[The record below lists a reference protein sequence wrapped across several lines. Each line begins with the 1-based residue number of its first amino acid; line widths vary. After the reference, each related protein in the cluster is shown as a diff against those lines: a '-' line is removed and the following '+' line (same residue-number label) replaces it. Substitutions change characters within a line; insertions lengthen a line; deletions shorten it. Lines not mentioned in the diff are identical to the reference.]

1 MCIASHRHSTN
12 SHPRSCGRHLWRPAV
27 HDTLYTQCPA
37 RATAHTLPTRGP
49 PGLSLSLAS
58 RATHTQVAA
67 RTHQL
72 RDTTRHGRTHAVTP
86 RLAWP
91 PSTAY
96 GPPQLG
102 LSTAKQKHYNYL
114 ATPLI
119 VCKRRVPVGR
129 IEAEQRHLRGA
140 QPERLEEAT
149 VGVGDVD
156 AYAVAEVGRDG
167 GGAT

>member
-1 MCIASHRHSTN
+1 
-12 SHPRSCGRHLWRPAV
+12 V

-37 RATAHTLPTRGP
+37 RATAHTRTAWPLALPR
-49 PGLSLSLAS
+49 LSRNTHAS
-58 RATHTQVAA
+58 GRAHTQ
-67 RTHQL
+67 L
-72 RDTTRHGRTHAVTP
+72 RGTTRHGRTHAVTP